1 MSNSNKKAKEELI
14 RLYGAECFI
23 ERLHLRPEES
33 KVYTGSQLK
42 YMKKYEKQLKQ
53 LTYHHILEKHLG
65 GRATVENGALLSEGN
80 HRWFNQQSK
89 ENQDKMNEA
98 FQELKDKLD
107 KARECKIELVDTLD
121 INIHINTAEISF
133 SDEIK
138 PPKEKF
144 NRAEIKRET
153 RNKIRDWEERKMITT
168 ETRYE
173 SYKEI
178 IDKKKLRYN
187 QILDR
192 LDRPKTAKQIAVELF
207 ELGLIPSTERNY
219 TAPRLTELADIGIVS
234 VVGKTKCEY
243 TGKQVALYKK
253 SDNLEK
259 LIKENE
265 KHISM

>member
-1 MSNSNKKAKEELI
+1 MGDSNRRAKEEMI

-23 ERLHLRPEES
+23 DKLHLRPDS
-33 KVYTGSQLK
+33 SRVYTGKQAEYMRKHQQQLK
-42 YMKKYEKQLKQ
+42 R
-53 LTYHHILEKHLG
+53 LTYHHILERCKG
-65 GRATVENGALLSEGN
+65 GKATVANGAILSEEN
-80 HRWFNQQSK
+80 HRWFNQQSRQAQ
-89 ENQDKMNEA
+89 EQMNNA
-98 FQELKDKLD
+98 FQEYKKRVDE
-107 KARECKIELVDTLD
+107 ARECKIQLVDDLD
-121 INIHINTAEISF
+121 IDCSIKFAEISF
-133 SDEIK
+133 TEEIR

-144 NRAEIKRET
+144 NRTKVKQET

-219 TAPRLTELADIGIVS
+219 TAPRLTELADVGIVT

>member
-1 MSNSNKKAKEELI
+1 MSNSNKKVREEAERRYGKKCMLHEGLNIKGYKYSKCRYKGTAI
-14 RLYGAECFI
+14 RE
-23 ERLHLRPEES
+23 
-33 KVYTGSQLK
+33 QLS
-42 YMKKYEKQLKQ
+42 L
-53 LTYHHILEKHLG
+53 HHIKP
-65 GRATVENGALLSEGN
+65 RRENGETSVRNSAVLCRGCHDFVEQVSEAQRQQLNNAL
-80 HRWFNQQSK
+80 
-89 ENQDKMNEA
+89 
-98 FQELKDKLD
+98 QEYKRKIDE
-107 KARECKIELVDTLD
+107 ARECKIELVDTLD
-121 INIHINTAEISF
+121 IGIEIKMAEISF

-219 TAPRLTELADIGIVS
+219 TAPRLTELVDVGIVA

-243 TGKQVALYKK
+243 TGKQVALYKQGV
-253 SDNLEK
+253 
-259 LIKENE
+259 
-265 KHISM
+265 